1 MTSETKKPSGGQKA
15 NENAAKRGAFVAL
28 LRRKI
33 TQDPKK
39 LDRIADTLFK
49 MAEEGDMA
57 AIKEISDRLDGKAI
71 AAVEMSGPDG
81 DPIQVEQAGTFAKE
95 LMAKLLAVKQ
105 KEADN

>member
-1 MTSETKKPSGGQKA
+1 MATKNDKISTAMKA
-15 NENAAKRGAFVAL
+15 NDNAAKRGAFVAL

-49 MAEEGDMA
+49 LAEEGDMS

-81 DPIQVEQAGTFAKE
+81 NPIEIEQAGTFAKE
-95 LMAKLLAVKQ
+95 LMAKILAVKQ
-105 KEADN
+105 KDADN

>member
-1 MTSETKKPSGGQKA
+1 MATKNDKISTAMKA
-15 NENAAKRGAFVAL
+15 NDNAAKRGAFVAL

>member
-1 MTSETKKPSGGQKA
+1 MSSEEIKKKGGQKA
-15 NENAAKRGAFVAL
+15 NDNAAKRGAFVAL

-49 MAEEGDMA
+49 LAEEGDMS

-95 LMAKLLAVKQ
+95 LMAKILAAKQ
-105 KEADN
+105 KESDN